1 MHTIRAIGLAVAI
14 GVGAVAVGHPA
25 SAEPLTSGCPKAT
38 CGPIMKPADPI
49 AEPPESD
56 G

>member
-14 GVGAVAVGHPA
+14 GVVAVAVGHPA
-25 SAEPLTSGCPKAT
+25 FAEPLTSGCPQSN
-38 CGPIMKPADPI
+38 CGPIMKPVDLI

>member
-14 GVGAVAVGHPA
+14 GVVAVAVGHPA
-25 SAEPLTSGCPKAT
+25 FAEPLTSGCPQSN
-38 CGPIMKPADPI
+38 CGPIMKPVDPI
-49 AEPPESD
+49 AEPRESD

>member
-1 MHTIRAIGLAVAI
+1 MHTIRASGLAVAI
-14 GVGAVAVGHPA
+14 GVVAVGHPA
-25 SAEPLTSGCPKAT
+25 CAEPLTSGCPQSN
-38 CGPIMKPADPI
+38 CGPIMKPVDSI